1 MVDAIKDLPYVTV
14 AEEYLSMCTEA
25 GAALIA
31 EKIKEFNLNRIVVAA
46 CTPQTHLRVFRKV
59 IRENGLDQSMLEFA
73 NIREHDSYVHRDNP
87 EIATKKAI
95 EILRAAI
102 ARAALLEII
111 PIKKVDIKPTTLIVG
126 GGIAGM
132 SAALSLAD
140 QGYKVSMVEKSTTIG
155 GHSAMFD
162 RIFPTDECC
171 I

>member
-1 MVDAIKDLPYVTV
+1 VVV

-25 GAALIA
+25 GAALIKENI
-31 EKIKEFNLNRIVVAA
+31 EKFNLNRIVVAA

-59 IRENGLDQSMLEFA
+59 LRDNGLDQSMLEFV
-73 NIREHDSYVHRDNP
+73 NIREQSSYVHMKTP
-87 EIATKKAI
+87 EIATQKAI
-95 EILRAAI
+95 ETLRAAI
-102 ARAALLEII
+102 FKAALLEKI
-111 PIKKVDIKPTTLIVG
+111 PIKRVDISPTCLVIG

-132 SAALSLAD
+132 SSALTLAN
-140 QGYKVSMVEKSTTIG
+140 QGYKVYLVEKSTTIG

>member
-1 MVDAIKDLPYVTV
+1 
-14 AEEYLSMCTEA
+14 MCTEA
-25 GAALIA
+25 GASLIK
-31 EKIKEFNLNRIVVAA
+31 EKIEEFNLNRIVIAA

-59 IRENGLDQSMLEFA
+59 LKDNGLDQSMLEFV
-73 NIREHDSYVHRDNP
+73 NIREQASYVHMNEP
-87 EIATKKAI
+87 EIATQKAI
-95 EILRAAI
+95 ETLRAGI
-102 ARAALLEII
+102 AKAALLELV
-111 PIKKVDIKPTTLIVG
+111 PIKRVNIDPTTLVIG

-140 QGYKVSMVEKSTTIG
+140 QGYKVYLVEKSTTIG